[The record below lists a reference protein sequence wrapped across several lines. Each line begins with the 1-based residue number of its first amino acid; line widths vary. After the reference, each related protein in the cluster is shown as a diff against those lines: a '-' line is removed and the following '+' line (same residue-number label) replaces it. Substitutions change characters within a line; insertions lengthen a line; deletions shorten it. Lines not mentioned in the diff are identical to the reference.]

1 MVDVPSLAVQ
11 PFLKPYPVLPQIVE
25 QAGNIALDACTESR
39 GELAGANGHVQQV
52 RFKRLPIFSVP
63 CRMCETFHAPSFP
76 SASVKQTPS
85 CTSRRVTLTV
95 TCVKRNRV
103 TQLMLE
109 SGVVRNTACR
119 RTPYF
124 PPDLQSI
131 AIGIGIA
138 IAIAASRR
146 SRVARV
152 NALSLR
158 DGSFGHWACEAPG
171 GSSVC
176 LTAPRYARRKEHGF
190 SNPCHGQ
197 ECPCPCSLDIRP
209 FER

>member
-1 MVDVPSLAVQ
+1 MPSLAVQ

-131 AIGIGIA
+131 AIGIDRYRHRRESQV
-138 IAIAASRR
+138 ASRESKCPFAARRLIR
-146 SRVARV
+146 S
-152 NALSLR
+152 LGLR
-158 DGSFGHWACEAPG
+158 STGR
-171 GSSVC
+171 SSVC
-176 LTAPRYARRKEHGF
+176 LTAPVMRGERSTGF
-190 SNPCHGQ
+190 PTRATDRNVRAPVPWTSDHLSV
-197 ECPCPCSLDIRP
+197 ES
-209 FER
+209 